1 MPSARES
8 AEANKSNNHRYAK
21 QHDDP
26 TRTKYVVV
34 VLYKK
39 KKESGGFGRLTSVQ
53 VHPSSGK
60 SAGWN
65 TAMVCVVVKKN
76 NKTNKSIEWE
86 ANSEIM
92 LLVIG
97 FGLNC

>member
-39 KKESGGFGRLTSVQ
+39 KRKVGGSGD
-53 VHPSSGK
+53 
-60 SAGWN
+60 
-65 TAMVCVVVKKN
+65 
-76 NKTNKSIEWE
+76 
-86 ANSEIM
+86 
-92 LLVIG
+92 
-97 FGLNC
+97 